1 MISVVPSQP
10 PESFVFA
17 SSIKEDV
24 WHRSTDSK
32 SYEWWYFDALAAGG
46 KEAILITFL
55 DNFVYSPRYN
65 RLVKD
70 DDGPSERFPALSF
83 TYFADGEALYRSTA
97 EHADSEFSASSDE
110 PRLRLGDSGF
120 VWKESSYGA

>member
-83 TYFADGEALYRSTA
+83 TYFADEME
-97 EHADSEFSASSDE
+97 EHTSELQSRE
-110 PRLRLGDSGF
+110 NLVCRLLLE
-120 VWKESSYGA
+120 KQKKN